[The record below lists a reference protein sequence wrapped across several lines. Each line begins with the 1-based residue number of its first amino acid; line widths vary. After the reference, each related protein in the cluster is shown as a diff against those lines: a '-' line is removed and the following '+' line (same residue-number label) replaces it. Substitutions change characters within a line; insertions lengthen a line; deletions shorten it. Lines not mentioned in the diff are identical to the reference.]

1 MSIFVNIHQ
10 SPTFLNVIFLSSFFI
25 SQASIHLFDY
35 VCLYPSPLPDIYTS
49 CLYIY
54 LCMSLQ
60 ISFLSSI
67 ICVYYLSFSS
77 INYVW
82 LSYIFHIALSFIT
95 CIIFLIFVL
104 ICLCLFT
111 YHVSICLYII
121 SLYLSNISVH
131 QSVYMCLYLY
141 YHFSFDY
148 HLSHGHPLM

>member
-10 SPTFLNVIFLSSFFI
+10 SPTFLYIIFLSSFFI

-35 VCLYPSPLPDIYTS
+35 VCLYPSPLPDVYTS

-95 CIIFLIFVL
+95 CIIFLIFV
-104 ICLCLFT
+104 F
-111 YHVSICLYII
+111 VCLY
-121 SLYLSNISVH
+121 
-131 QSVYMCLYLY
+131 QSVYILYL
-141 YHFSFDY
+141 FISQTS
-148 HLSHGHPLM
+148 LSTNLSICVYTPTIISNSTIIYLMGIP